1 MDSPQQPTMR
11 AQEMYALIANYLISQ
26 LTQKEFCRQ
35 HNLSKSTFRY
45 WLNKYQKHYG
55 IQQSDRLT
63 SQSFLP
69 IKIKSAT
76 RAVESGTAC
85 VIELPNGINIR
96 LEGVIDYNFFV
107 SLIHGDG
114 QRR

>member
-1 MDSPQQPTMR
+1 MDSHQQPTMR
-11 AQEMYALIANYLISQ
+11 AQEMHALIENYLASQ

-45 WLNKYQKHYG
+45 WLNKYQKQNG
-55 IQQSDRLT
+55 IQQGDHLT

-69 IKIKSAT
+69 IKIKSAK
-76 RAVESGTAC
+76 RAIESGTAC

-96 LEGVIDYNFFV
+96 LEGAIDYNFLLN
-107 SLIHGDG
+107 LIHSG
-114 QRR
+114 R